1 MNFGRFMGSSPHT
14 RGAPAAGCLRRR
26 RGRDHPRIRGEHEL
40 KAHYHANEIG
50 IIPAYAGS
58 TLNDLLYYTA
68 FLNTKFSFQSTLARQ
83 RTSKATARAR
93 TARARYTPIFYIFLL
108 LDTYWHCSILLV
120 VYQVLWHYPFPKA
133 SSLTRL
139 PHSQLVASQAE
150 KS

>member
-1 MNFGRFMGSSPHT
+1 MIVLGDG
-14 RGAPAAGCLRRR
+14 GGE
-26 RGRDHPRIRGEHEL
+26 DHPRIRGVAL
-40 KAHYHANEIG
+40 LG

-58 TLNDLLYYTA
+58 TLNDLLHYSA
-68 FLNTKFSFQSTLARQ
+68 FLNTKFSFQSALARQ
-83 RTSKATARAR
+83 RTSRVTARAR
-93 TARARYTPIFYIFLL
+93 TDRTRYMSIFYIFLL